1 MRTGRQ
7 RVIVWGAGGH
17 GKVVVDAL
25 LAADTCDL
33 IGIVDDDHTKTGA
46 KILGVPVLD
55 FSGGLTEFANRA
67 TFDGIIVAIGDNYTR
82 GEKFHE
88 ILELGMT
95 PLTVVHPTAHIS
107 TFAKIGR
114 GAMVLAHATIN
125 PGTILEDNVCV
136 NTSASV
142 DHDNR
147 LEHSC
152 HILPNATLA
161 GGVRIGEYAYV
172 GSGAVVIP
180 NLTVHKFSYLGAGA
194 VAIKDVPEGVVS
206 AGNPAA
212 QIRLQDQR
220 PTQRRTQ
227 CLSKR

>member
-1 MRTGRQ
+1 MGTERQ
-7 RVIVWGAGGH
+7 RVVVWGAGGH

-25 LAADTCDL
+25 LAADSCDV
-33 IGIVDDDHTKTGA
+33 IGIVDDDERKTGT
-46 KILGVPVLD
+46 KVLGVPVLD
-55 FSGGLTEFANRA
+55 FSGGLTEFVSR
-67 TFDGIIVAIGDNYTR
+67 TRFDGMVVAIGDNYVR
-82 GEKFHE
+82 SEKFQE
-88 ILELGMT
+88 ILELGLT
-95 PLTVVHPTAHIS
+95 PVTVIHPTAHVS
-107 TFAKIGR
+107 PFAKIGR
-114 GAMVLAHATIN
+114 GVMVLAHATIN
-125 PGTILEDNVCV
+125 PGTVLEDNVCV

-142 DHDNR
+142 DHDNH
-147 LEHSC
+147 LEYSC

-212 QIRLQDQR
+212 QIRLQEQR